1 MRLSAEEGRQGQLA
15 ATHRPFGVQ
24 QDVGELDDQSV
35 GRLVVGLTQG
45 VWQQLGAGG
54 LDDHLG

>member
-1 MRLSAEEGRQGQLA
+1 MRPSAGEWRQEQRA

-35 GRLVVGLTQG
+35 GRLVVGLTQRI
-45 VWQQLGAGG
+45 WQQLGTGG
-54 LDDHLG
+54 LDDHLD